1 MCHCQELGQ
10 LAVLASD
17 WLFTLVQSIR
27 SQLADLAS
35 DWLFT
40 LVQSIRSQLEL
51 VDPTLDN
58 VTTTHKFP
66 SLVMRR
72 RSRKLGDPLRR
83 AMEGEREEDRDRDVE
98 EYERERE
105 L

>member
-1 MCHCQELGQ
+1 MGRLRALKRKFLSCSHCQELGQ
-10 LAVLASD
+10 LA
-17 WLFTLVQSIR
+17 
-27 SQLADLAS
+27 DLAS
-35 DWLFT
+35 GWLFT

-98 EYERERE
+98 EYDRERE